1 MVRSAPQ
8 VSVLIFATLLA
19 LTAGPRVWSADTP
32 GTAQGPDV
40 LVVVRPLDAGGEAFR
55 QVIADAVRNELESR
69 GLAVGF
75 SQVQQAPPG
84 GGPAAAGPVE
94 QARSRNA
101 PVAIDCAYS
110 LAANEI
116 AVTMGWYETRTGT
129 RTAGAESRGRM
140 GLRLDEVFLKALDSV
155 LAASESRV
163 RELAAARILMNAAG
177 APADRQ
183 AGSGGD
189 SGQQQE
195 SVAPSGGAGGSDVLS
210 GAGTPSPRKKSSTRL
225 LVATGFAPFIAT
237 GAASYYFTLGYLPSM
252 LVSLVFDTAAGRVG
266 LGLYGGMN
274 YFTAQGTADSSNNFM
289 IPVGADVRYELALSR
304 LLFSLHFTGGP
315 ATLVVQTTSG
325 HTYVNVMPFLK
336 SGIGAEFLLT
346 QWLGISLTV
355 DYEIYF
361 EVPYLF
367 MGITPSLGMTFR
379 L

>member
-1 MVRSAPQ
+1 MVRSAPH

-19 LTAGPRVWSADTP
+19 LAAVPRVWSADTP

-40 LVVVRPLDAGGEAFR
+40 LVVVQPLDAGGEAFR

-69 GLAVGF
+69 GLSVGF
-75 SQVQQAPPG
+75 SQGQQAVPG

-101 PVAIDCAYS
+101 PVAIDCSYS
-110 LAANEI
+110 TAGNEI
-116 AVTMGWYETRTGT
+116 AVTMGWYETRTGS
-129 RTAGAESRGRM
+129 RTAGAESRGRV
-140 GLRLDEVFLKALDSV
+140 GLRLDEVFLKALDSI
-155 LAASESRV
+155 LAASQSRV
-163 RELAAARILMNAAG
+163 RELAAARILMNAADS
-177 APADRQ
+177 AADRQ

-189 SGQQQE
+189 SGQQE
-195 SVAPSGGAGGSDVLS
+195 SAAPSGGAGGADVLS
-210 GAGTPSPRKKSSTRL
+210 GAGSPSARKKSSTRL

-266 LGLYGGMN
+266 IGLYGGMN
-274 YFTAQGTADSSNNFM
+274 YFTAQGTADSSDNFM
-289 IPVGADVRYELALSR
+289 IPVGADVRYELVLSR

-325 HTYVNVMPFLK
+325 HTYMNVMLFLK
-336 SGIGAEFLLT
+336 SGFGAEFLLT